1 MIRRDLI
8 SGKSHYRHAMDD
20 AGRVLSRAEE
30 LAQQFLAGLG
40 ERPVWPR
47 ATFEEM
53 LTAFD
58 GPMPESGADPVAV
71 VDELAATAD
80 PGLAGTAGPRFFGFV
95 IGGHLPAALG
105 ADVLTSTWDQNAGI
119 NALTPAAAAI
129 EVVAGRWV
137 VEALGLPAG
146 SAVGLVTGGM
156 MANYTC
162 LSAGRHAV
170 LARAGWDVAARGLF
184 EAPRVRVVVG
194 RHRHD
199 TIDRAVR
206 YLGLGQDSVVEVDTD
221 DQGRISSPSLESV
234 LAGRRRPDDRLPPGG
249 RGALRGVRRLRRRDP
264 GRPRVR
270 RVGARRRR
278 VRPVGRAPARRTG
291 T

>member
-1 MIRRDLI
+1 MAAGDVR
-8 SGKSHYRHAMDD
+8 GD
-20 AGRVLSRAEE
+20 AD
-30 LAQQFLAGLG
+30 Q
-40 ERPVWPR
+40 
-47 ATFEEM
+47 
-53 LTAFD
+53 AFD

-119 NALTPAAAAI
+119 NALTPAAAAV

-137 VEALGLPAG
+137 VDALGLPAG
-146 SAVGLVTGGM
+146 AAVGLVTGGM

-194 RHRHD
+194 ALPARHD
-199 TIDRAVR
+199 RPRGPVPR
-206 YLGLGQDSVVEVDTD
+206 PRSGLGRRGGHRRPGPD
-221 DQGRISSPSLESV
+221 R
-234 LAGRRRPDDRLPPGG
+234 RRRPGPRARRRRRSGDRLPPGG
-249 RGALRGVRRLRRRDP
+249 RGALRGVRRLRGRDP
-264 GRPRVR
+264 GRPRR
-270 RVGARRRR
+270 TTRGCTSTARSACGPR
-278 VRPVGRAPARRTG
+278 PARRTG